1 MNSSF
6 KNELNQLE
14 LLSKQISDLIS
25 NNNFKKILELD
36 LERRNIINKIK
47 DLDSSVYKN
56 KIGEIVK
63 INNLSIKSTEL
74 KMRHLISNHSKF
86 SKRFNFYSL
95 TK

>member
-47 DLDSSVYKN
+47 DLDSSFYKN
-56 KIGEIVK
+56 KIGEI
-63 INNLSIKSTEL
+63 INNNNLSIKSTEL
-74 KMRHLISNHSKF
+74 KMRHLVSNHSKF
-86 SKRFNFYSL
+86 SKRFKFYSL
-95 TK
+95 SN

>member
-6 KNELNQLE
+6 KNDLNQLE
-14 LLSKQISDLIS
+14 FLSKQISDLIS
-25 NNNFKKILELD
+25 KNNFEKILELD
-36 LERRNIINKIK
+36 TERRKIINKIK
-47 DLDSSVYKN
+47 DLDSSFYKN

-74 KMRHLISNHSKF
+74 KMRDLISNHSKF
-86 SKRFNFYSL
+86 SKRFKFYSL

>member
-6 KNELNQLE
+6 KNDLNQLE
-14 LLSKQISDLIS
+14 FLSKQISDLIS
-25 NNNFKKILELD
+25 NNSFEKILELD

>member
-6 KNELNQLE
+6 KNDLHQLE
-14 LLSKQISDLIS
+14 FLSKQISDLIS
-25 NNNFKKILELD
+25 KNNFEKILELD
-36 LERRNIINKIK
+36 TERRKIINKIK
-47 DLDSSVYKN
+47 DLDSSFYKN

-74 KMRHLISNHSKF
+74 KMRDLISNHSKF
-86 SKRFNFYSL
+86 SKRFKFYSL

>member
-6 KNELNQLE
+6 KNDLNQLE
-14 LLSKQISDLIS
+14 FLSKQISDLIS
-25 NNNFKKILELD
+25 NNSFEKILELD

-47 DLDSSVYKN
+47 HFHSSSYKN
-56 KIGEIVK
+56 KINNIIN
-63 INNLSIKSTEL
+63 INNLSIETTQL
-74 KMRHLISNHSKF
+74 KMRHLVSSHSKF